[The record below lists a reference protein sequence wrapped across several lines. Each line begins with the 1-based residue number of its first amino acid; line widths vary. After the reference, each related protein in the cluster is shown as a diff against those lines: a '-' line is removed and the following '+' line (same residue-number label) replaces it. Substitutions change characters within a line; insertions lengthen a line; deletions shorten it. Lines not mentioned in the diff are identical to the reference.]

1 MTLKETESLAKKLQ
15 LPLFRICSKD
25 NVMVTEAFEYL
36 AVKYFSK
43 NLHKQESHATIQSV
57 QDIKQ

>member
-1 MTLKETESLAKKLQ
+1 MSPKESEALAKKLQ

-25 NVMVTEAFEYL
+25 NIMVTELFEYL

-43 NLHKQESHATIQSV
+43 NLHK
-57 QDIKQ
+57 